1 MGLFAKLFGGE
12 KELPPLDPGSP
23 EGARMERHRETA
35 VAFAN
40 RLHDRLEVVPGERYL
55 YAFIGNPPDAFG
67 IAWFEGADEHN
78 LKTLMK
84 ARGLTQAQVGK
95 ISEELRR
102 AYILCRN
109 EPRYALAAGKKRIVV
124 HPSTALEK
132 ELLRIIHEAGD

>member
-1 MGLFAKLFGGE
+1 
-12 KELPPLDPGSP
+12 
-23 EGARMERHRETA
+23 
-35 VAFAN
+35 
-40 RLHDRLEVVPGERYL
+40 
-55 YAFIGNPPDAFG
+55 
-67 IAWFEGADEHN
+67 
-78 LKTLMK
+78 MK